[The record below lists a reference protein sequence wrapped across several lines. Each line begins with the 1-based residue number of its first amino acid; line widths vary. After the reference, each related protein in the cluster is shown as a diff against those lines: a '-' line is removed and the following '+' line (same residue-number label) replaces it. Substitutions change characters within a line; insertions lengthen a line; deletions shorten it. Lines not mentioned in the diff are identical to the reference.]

1 MKKNSFHWNLFI
13 YLFILFIYL
22 STSIELE
29 ITNGQLVAMVGS
41 LGSGK
46 SSLLSAILG
55 NMLKLNGNEMN
66 VSGPVAYAPQQP
78 WIQNATIQQNI
89 LFGRPMDKEAFDSV
103 LKSCSL
109 LTDLD
114 LMPAAERTEIGERGV
129 NLSGEDF
136 VFL

>member
-1 MKKNSFHWNLFI
+1 
-13 YLFILFIYL
+13 
-22 STSIELE
+22 
-29 ITNGQLVAMVGS
+29 MVGS

-103 LKSCSL
+103 LEACSL

-136 VFL
+136 VFLYILFHTLLLVIKLPE